1 MYEDPIRNPSMLAF
15 NVCRA
20 AVQPVRLSE
29 TSPQTVWTVQPGGSD
44 GPLCDKSDCR
54 DMSIR
59 PLGDM
64 SDCRD
69 MSDGPLC
76 DMSDC
81 RDMSDGSLCHMSDC
95 ASRVSIHLE
104 GAPGSPVTLHWWL
117 HGHLAGHWLHSEH
130 QLFGHKSEYFKY
142 LAAFLSLNLSQS
154 WSKTK
159 LSIPQTI

>member
-1 MYEDPIRNPSMLAF
+1 MYIPNKKPKYVGIQC
-15 NVCRA
+15 VQG
-20 AVQPVRLSE
+20 AVQPVDLSE
-29 TSPQTVWTVQPGGSD
+29 TSPQTVWTVQPRGSD
-44 GPLCDKSDCR
+44 GPLCDMSDCR
-54 DMSIR
+54 DMSVR

-76 DMSDC
+76 DMSD
-81 RDMSDGSLCHMSDC
+81 GSLCHMSDC
-95 ASRVSIHLE
+95 ASRVSIQLV